1 MTPTLSVDALHA
13 RLICDVETGVAVSP
27 AGVEGGV
34 VSPVGGGVVEPVSLN
49 EIMPAAFATTAPEP
63 VPSEILTVAVPA
75 LVVIE
80 TRYEVFAFNF
90 AM

>member
-1 MTPTLSVDALHA
+1 MSVVHFICAPEPIILIATTLE
-13 RLICDVETGVAVSP
+13 ITGA
-27 AGVEGGV
+27 V